1 MPHASQ
7 FRTVRLPLSKGETST
22 LENVQVLCRRHN
34 SAKRGDLRAA
44 ECAERAIVVRQQSAF
59 DESLARNRTSWGR
72 HGRPSSAGGTDMS
85 DAIVYVDT
93 AEVREGALEEVKA
106 AIKRLVDFVDA
117 NVPRLIAYNVYLSD
131 DGARMTVVHV
141 HPDSASLE
149 FHMEVAGPVFRQ
161 FVELVKLSSIHVYG
175 EPSAKVLKQL
185 HEKARL
191 LGRGAVEV
199 EVDARHAGFTRFA
212 VH

>member
-1 MPHASQ
+1 
-7 FRTVRLPLSKGETST
+7 
-22 LENVQVLCRRHN
+22 
-34 SAKRGDLRAA
+34 
-44 ECAERAIVVRQQSAF
+44 
-59 DESLARNRTSWGR
+59 
-72 HGRPSSAGGTDMS
+72 MS

-93 AEVREGALEEVKA
+93 AEVREGALEELKA
-106 AIKRLVDFVDA
+106 ASKRLVDFVDA

-149 FHMEVAGPVFRQ
+149 YHMEVAGPVFRQ

-191 LGRGAVEV
+191 LGRGAVAVEV

-212 VH
+212 IH